1 MCPESVIIAAA
12 CINLTI
18 RGYMNKHEA
27 ADHVNPPVAKSIE
40 EYRTMLSMKSPTRK
54 GALFLVIVVCRQK
67 SMR

>member
-1 MCPESVIIAAA
+1 MCPASVIIATA

-40 EYRTMLSMKSPTRK
+40 EYRTMLSMKSTIK
-54 GALFLVIVVCRQK
+54 KDALFLVMVVCRQK
-67 SMR
+67 WDR